1 MKIYFLISCILSN
14 DKELVNSAKKRNLLE
29 CKRCIKINHSISR

>member
-14 DKELVNSAKKRNLLE
+14 DKKLVNSAKKKE
-29 CKRCIKINHSISR
+29 SIRMQTLR